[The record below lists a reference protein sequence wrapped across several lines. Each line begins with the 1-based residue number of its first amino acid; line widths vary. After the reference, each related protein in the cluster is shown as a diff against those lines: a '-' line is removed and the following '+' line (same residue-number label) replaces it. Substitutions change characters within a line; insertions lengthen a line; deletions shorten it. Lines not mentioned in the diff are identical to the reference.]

1 MRSLTV
7 SLVLAMVLTAC
18 GAEDGEVVSSSTAP
32 PGPTADGTVI
42 EQTTTTTP
50 SSTTTSSGNTT
61 TTGSSTTTTIVAAVT
76 DDPNLPDAAGRNEI
90 PWAEVGFG
98 WNVVLFDSSKADAL
112 GPSDVREGPVV
123 LYLVDA
129 GGRRYEVASW
139 PADSRPWALLD
150 ATSSAALVVG
160 TGATMDDT
168 VWTLVDLPTG
178 ATQIVHSASFPE
190 TTLGWG
196 QYVKLTRPTG
206 ANVVVYRGDG
216 VDEWLERRSPAGA
229 VLATLYRQDY
239 VDAFASLRW
248 MYGHD
253 GTFVLV
259 SHHGGIAMVGNDG
272 TAIAEL
278 WVPPDYQCEPVRWW
292 DADTFLATCYGRG
305 PGSAPRDEFG
315 DPHTYYG
322 RLWLLETDGSAGVAL
337 TEYPEDPIFVSDF
350 GYSDAWRAGP
360 DTPLQWTGDCGAAHI
375 AKLQSDGTGSF
386 IDISVPPSIVADGV
400 AMVDVNV
407 VAGLITVY
415 GYQGCAGDVG
425 ALFVV
430 DLEGNFV
437 QELVPVIG
445 DTRSVIGA
453 IGLAEVYP

>member
-1 MRSLTV
+1 
-7 SLVLAMVLTAC
+7 MVLSAC
-18 GAEDGEVVSSSTAP
+18 GAEDGEVGSSTTAP
-32 PGPTADGTVI
+32 PVPTSDGTVI
-42 EQTTTTTP
+42 EPTTTNTQ
-50 SSTTTSSGNTT
+50 SSTTTSGENTT
-61 TTGSSTTTTIVAAVT
+61 TTGSSTTTTIVATIT
-76 DDPNLPDAAGRNEI
+76 DDPYLPDAAGRNEV

-98 WNVVLFDSSKADAL
+98 WNVVLFDSSKAAAL
-112 GPSDVREGPVV
+112 SPSDVREGPVV

-139 PADSRPWALLD
+139 PAADRPYSLVD
-150 ATSSAALVVG
+150 ATPSAALVVG
-160 TGATMDDT
+160 AGATMDDT

-178 ATQIVHSASFPE
+178 VTQVVHSASYPDVTF
-190 TTLGWG
+190 GWG
-196 QYVKLTRPTG
+196 QSVKLTRPTG
-206 ANVVVYRGDG
+206 ANVVVYRSDG
-216 VDEWLERRSPAGA
+216 VDEWVERRSAAGA
-229 VLATLYRQDY
+229 VLATLYRQEY

-248 MYGHD
+248 MYGYD

-272 TAIAEL
+272 TPMADL
-278 WVPPDYQCEPVRWW
+278 WVPQDNQCEPVRWW

-305 PGSAPRDEFG
+305 PGSAPLDEYG

-322 RLWLLETDGSAGVAL
+322 RLWLLETDGTAGSAL
-337 TEYPEDPIFVSDF
+337 TEYPEDPVFVGDF

-375 AKLQSDGTGSF
+375 AELQPDGTGSI
-386 IDISVPPSIVADGV
+386 IDISMPPSIVADGA

-430 DLEGNFV
+430 DFAGNFV
-437 QELVPVIG
+437 QELVPVVG
-445 DTRSVIGA
+445 DSRSVIGA
-453 IGLAEVYP
+453 IGLGNIYP